1 MRRRKIMDVKRTL
14 QNEKVNVKIALSALW
29 IAVMFIYVYADIK
42 TLFQPEIPEQII
54 SGIVGGMK
62 INQSFLLAAALLMS
76 IPAIMIILSLT
87 LKPGINRWV
96 NIIVSFLH
104 ILLIIVT
111 RFVPAKIWYYYI
123 YYQSIEAIFHML
135 IIWYAWKW
143 PMQEK
148 NRVEISQN
156 T

>member
-1 MRRRKIMDVKRTL
+1 MNAQKTL
-14 QNEKVNVKIALSALW
+14 HNEKVNVKILLSALW

-42 TLFQPEIPEQII
+42 TLFQPEIPQQII
-54 SGIVGGMK
+54 SGIVGGMR
-62 INQSFLLAAALLMS
+62 INQSFLFAAALLMS
-76 IPAIMIILSLT
+76 IPAIMILLSLT

-104 ILLIIVT
+104 ILLIIAT

-123 YYQSIEAIFHML
+123 YYQSIEAIIHML

-143 PMQEK
+143 PIQET
-148 NRVEISQN
+148 NRIEN
-156 T
+156 TQAA

>member
-1 MRRRKIMDVKRTL
+1 MNTNKRL
-14 QNEKVNVKIALSALW
+14 QNEQVNVKIILSALW
-29 IAVMFIYVYADIK
+29 VAVMFIYVYADIK

-54 SGIVGGMK
+54 SGVMGGMA
-62 INQSFLLAAALLMS
+62 ITQSFLFSAAILMS
-76 IPAIMIILSLT
+76 IPAIMIVLSLT

-104 ILLIIVT
+104 IVLIIIT

-123 YYQSIEAIFHML
+123 YYQSIEAIFHSM

-143 PMQEK
+143 PKEEQ
-148 NRVEISQN
+148 Q
-156 T
+156 